1 MSGLS
6 LYAKDREKDYLNAES
21 DKEDERQSRG
31 RSASPFFRKGGRRRS
46 VSAEPPT
53 PLKLS
58 QSDIE
63 AEDDG
68 IRSPS
73 IGSIRPRHVAYAD
86 GSDDED
92 DSGSGSEEEWGS
104 DDDGFDAVTSHNTEL
119 NAAVT
124 SPIGPDEESML
135 EIPDPLGEGVNVV
148 MAPEAFPGQIATT
161 TGINSPRRRKASM
174 RDPLPLVTSRPMFAK
189 DRCTVVLTHG
199 DPDAY
204 IAKGERVP
212 RKYMV
217 ASDLSE
223 ESKYA
228 VEWGIGTVLRDGDE
242 MILVNVTE
250 SETKVDADTTDR
262 VAKLRN
268 QQERSTLAYLLV
280 RQATSLLQRTRL
292 HVAVSCQ
299 AWHARNSRHMLLD
312 LIDFYEPTMVIVG
325 SRGLGQLKGILLG
338 STSHYLIQ
346 KSSVPVMVARRRM
359 KRPAKRTA
367 HLVQRARVP
376 LSQAAIDKEGPG
388 KLSSEVERM
397 REEVESQEREE
408 VEARERVGVKVAGE

>member
-6 LYAKDREKDYLNAES
+6 LYTKDKEKERERDNLNAES
-21 DKEDERQSRG
+21 EKEEERQARG
-31 RSASPFFRKGGRRRS
+31 RSSSPFQRKGRRRRS
-46 VSAEPPT
+46 ISAEPPA

-58 QSDIE
+58 QSEVE
-63 AEDDG
+63 AEDEG
-68 IRSPS
+68 IRSTP
-73 IGSIRPRHVAYAD
+73 INAVRPRNMAYSY
-86 GSDDED
+86 GSDEED
-92 DSGSGSEEEWGS
+92 DSGSGSEEEWDS
-104 DDDGFDAVTSHNTEL
+104 DDGFDAETSHNTEL
-119 NAAVT
+119 NAAVA
-124 SPIGPDEESML
+124 SPIGPDEDSML
-135 EIPDPLGEGVNVV
+135 ELPDPLGEGVNVV
-148 MAPEAFPGQIATT
+148 MAPELFPGQR

-204 IAKGERVP
+204 LAKGERVP

-250 SETKVDADTTDR
+250 SETKVDADATDR

-292 HVAVSCQ
+292 HVTVSCQ

-367 HLVQRARVP
+367 HLLQRARVP

-388 KLSSEVERM
+388 KLSTEVERM
-397 REEVESQEREE
+397 REEVELQEREE
-408 VEARERVGVKVAGE
+408 VAARERVGVKIAGE

>member
-1 MSGLS
+1 M
-6 LYAKDREKDYLNAES
+6 
-21 DKEDERQSRG
+21 
-31 RSASPFFRKGGRRRS
+31 RRRFLPDRLRDLDLLELGERFRFLM
-46 VSAEPPT
+46 SAREPCE
-53 PLKLS
+53 S
-58 QSDIE
+58 
-63 AEDDG
+63 A
-68 IRSPS
+68 
-73 IGSIRPRHVAYAD
+73 
-86 GSDDED
+86 
-92 DSGSGSEEEWGS
+92 SEEEWE
-104 DDDGFDAVTSHNTEL
+104 DNEGFDAVTEANTEL
-119 NAAVT
+119 NAAVP
-124 SPIGPDEESML
+124 SPIGPDEDSMVD
-135 EIPDPLGEGVNVV
+135 IPDPLGEGVNVV
-148 MAPEAFPGQIATT
+148 MAPEAFPGQIATS
-161 TGINSPRRRKASM
+161 TGVTSPRRRKPST

-199 DPDAY
+199 DPEAY
-204 IAKGERVP
+204 MAKGERVG

-223 ESKYA
+223 ESKFA

-250 SETKVDADTTDR
+250 SETKVDGDTSDR

-280 RQATSLLQRTRL
+280 RQATQLLQRTRL
-292 HVAVSCQ
+292 HVTVSCQ

-312 LIDFYEPTMVIVG
+312 LIDFYEPAMVIVG

-359 KRPAKRTA
+359 RRPAKRTA
-367 HLVQRARVP
+367 HLTQRARVP

-388 KLSSEVERM
+388 NLSSEVERM
-397 REEVESQEREE
+397 REDVESQEREE
-408 VEARERVGVKVAGE
+408 VENRERVGVKVAGDSIEHLAD